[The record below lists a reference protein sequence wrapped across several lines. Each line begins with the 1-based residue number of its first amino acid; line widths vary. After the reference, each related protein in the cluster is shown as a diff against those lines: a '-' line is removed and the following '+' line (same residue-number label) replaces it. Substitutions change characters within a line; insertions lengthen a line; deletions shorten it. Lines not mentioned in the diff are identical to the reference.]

1 VLRFRRWWNGKA
13 RIVPNDWLG
22 MAPEVFAA
30 KVAERL
36 GVPLRNWIR
45 A

>member
-1 VLRFRRWWNGKA
+1 MLRFRRWWNGKA

-36 GVPLRNWIR
+36 GVPLRDRIR

>member
-1 VLRFRRWWNGKA
+1 VLRFRRRWNGKA

-36 GVPLRNWIR
+36 GVPLRDRIR